1 MGFVAKP
8 KKIKKKKK
16 MADASSAKRGFLSQA
31 QEILE
36 YVELASDK
44 SSPVSELEKMR
55 MSLELVKHN
64 RAMMDELIQRF
75 VDKVRTRIAGVDGG
89 EGFVVTQDVVNDIIG
104 SERIRICAARITP
117 ELSASVLQCVKRMD
131 SHLYVMQ
138 RQQQQNHVRA

>member
-1 MGFVAKP
+1 
-8 KKIKKKKK
+8 

-31 QEILE
+31 QKILE
-36 YVELASDK
+36 YVEVVSDK

-64 RAMMDELIQRF
+64 RALMDELVKRF
-75 VDKVRTRIAGVDGG
+75 VDKVRTRLAGVDGG
-89 EGFVVTQDVVNDIIG
+89 DCFVVTQDVVNDITG

-131 SHLYVMQ
+131 SLLYVMQ
-138 RQQQQNHVRA
+138 QHKHVCA

>member
-1 MGFVAKP
+1 
-8 KKIKKKKK
+8 

-31 QEILE
+31 QKILE
-36 YVELASDK
+36 YVEVVSDK

-64 RAMMDELIQRF
+64 RALMDELVQRF
-75 VDKVRTRIAGVDGG
+75 VDKVRTRLAGVDGG
-89 EGFVVTQDVVNDIIG
+89 DCFVVTQDVVNDITG

-131 SHLYVMQ
+131 SLLYVMQ
-138 RQQQQNHVRA
+138 QHKHVCA